1 MPHKDVNYKKKGA
14 ACETHHIFVRRIMNS
29 MGMETLD
36 QMLLSSWYH
45 VHSSVPP
52 SYVQLPEN
60 RPGRVVS
67 SLHKAIPVIDLGSH
81 DPAHTTNQML
91 KASEDYGFFQV
102 INHGV
107 SKDLMDETLNI
118 FKEFHGMSPKEKV
131 NECSKDPNGSCRIYT
146 SGENKMKDEILYW
159 KDSLTH
165 PCPPSGEYMEYWPQ
179 KPSKYREVVGK
190 YTRELKKLALKIL
203 EVLCEGLGLKPG
215 YFCGGLSENP
225 AVLVHHYPPCPD
237 PSLTLGLAKHRDPTI
252 ITILLQDKEVQGL
265 QVLKDEEWIGVEPIP
280 HAFVVNIGLLL
291 QIITN
296 GRLVGAEHRAV
307 TNSSTART
315 SVAYFVY
322 PSFESIIE
330 PAQVLINGNTP
341 PTYKSMSFGE
351 FRRNFFQKGPKIEE
365 ELQ

>member
-1 MPHKDVNYKKKGA
+1 
-14 ACETHHIFVRRIMNS
+14 
-29 MGMETLD
+29 METLD
-36 QMLLSSWYH
+36 QMLLSSWYN

-60 RPGRVVS
+60 RPGTVVS
-67 SLHKAIPVIDLGSH
+67 SSHKAIPVIDFGRH
-81 DPAHTTNQML
+81 DRVDITKQIL
-91 KASEDYGFFQV
+91 KASEEYGFSRFQTHYNFLLSLSLCV

-118 FKEFHGMSPKEKV
+118 FKEFHAMSPKEKV

-146 SGENKMKDEILYW
+146 SGENYKKDAILYW

-165 PCPPSGEYMEYWPQ
+165 PCPTSGESMEYWPQ

-203 EVLCEGLGLKPG
+203 ELLCEGLGLNQG
-215 YFCGGLSENP
+215 YFFGGLSENP
-225 AVLVHHYPPCPD
+225 AVLNHHYPPCPN

-252 ITILLQDKEVQGL
+252 ITILLQDKEVEGL
-265 QVLKDEEWIGVEPIP
+265 QVLKDGEWIGVKPIP
-280 HAFVVNIGLLL
+280 NAFVVNIGLLL

-322 PSFESIIE
+322 PSYESIIE
-330 PAQVLINGNTP
+330 PAQVFINGNTS

-351 FRRNFFQKGPKIEE
+351 FRTNFFHKGPKIEQ